1 MFNFDKSNPNKT
13 PEKTDARV
21 RKSPRALENLDRA
34 TGRLFFVP
42 KSAVEEKINKPVPK
56 GKDQA
61 AFFWTRPCLERVYGV
76 SDFAY

>member
-1 MFNFDKSNPNKT
+1 MTKATQIKRPKKRT
-13 PEKTDARV
+13 PECVKG
-21 RKSPRALENLDRA
+21 PRALENLDRA